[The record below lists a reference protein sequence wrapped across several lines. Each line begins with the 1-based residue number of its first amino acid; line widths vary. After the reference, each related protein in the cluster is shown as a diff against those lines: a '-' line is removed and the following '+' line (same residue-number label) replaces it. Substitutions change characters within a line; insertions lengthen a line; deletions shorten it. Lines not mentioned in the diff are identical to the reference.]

1 MVEIRWVAFSMGY
14 FRSSFEDRIPRGNA
28 LWQLSKMSAPSVIKT
43 AEFEARTTTYWLW
56 SGTLLCL
63 VTIVL
68 IPIAPIWLLVG
79 TYFTRRYLN
88 RMECVLTEKALH
100 VKKGMLIRV
109 EKSIPLEKITDM
121 GMIQGPI
128 MRKMGLWKLT
138 VETAGTSG
146 PGALVALTG
155 IVDAPAFRQLV
166 LEQRDGLDGSSS
178 GKPDEEGEVCS
189 LLREIRDSLKRIE
202 SFQGPA
208 GR

>member
-1 MVEIRWVAFSMGY
+1 
-14 FRSSFEDRIPRGNA
+14 
-28 LWQLSKMSAPSVIKT
+28 MSASSVIKT

-79 TYFTRRYLN
+79 TFFTRRHLN

-100 VKKGMLIRV
+100 VKKGILIRV

-138 VETAGTSG
+138 
-146 PGALVALTG
+146 G

-178 GKPDEEGEVCS
+178 GKLAEEDEMRS

-202 SFQGPA
+202 NFQGPA
-208 GR
+208 GK